1 MIETIESSRVEFKV
15 KLVDDLE
22 ETVIGF
28 LNSKDGG
35 IIYLGVNDNGKVIG
49 LNNNLDLL
57 QRKIKDRIISNIEPS
72 VLGLFDLEVLKDGN
86 KNYLKI
92 TIARGLEKPYH
103 LKGMGM
109 TSDSCFIRVGS
120 SNERM
125 NDHLISKMFR
135 ERTRNSIK
143 TIISPNQELT
153 FTDLKIYYK
162 EKGFDIGDNFEKQL
176 GFFTQDSKYY
186 SRRNV

>member
-1 MIETIESSRVEFKV
+1 MIDTVENSRVEFKI

-22 ETVIGF
+22 ECVIGF

-35 IIYLGVNDNGKVIG
+35 IIYLGVNDKGKVIG

-57 QRKIKDRIISNIEPS
+57 QRKIKNRIISNIEPS
-72 VLGLFDLEVLKDGN
+72 VLGLFDLEILEEDG
-86 KNYLKI
+86 KKYLKI

-109 TSDSCFIRVGS
+109 TPDSCFIRIGS

-125 NDHLISKMFR
+125 NDHLISKMFS
-135 ERTRNSIK
+135 ERTKNSLK
-143 TIISPNQELT
+143 NIISPNQELT
-153 FTDLKIYYK
+153 FTDLKIY
-162 EKGFDIGDNFEKQL
+162 
-176 GFFTQDSKYY
+176 
-186 SRRNV
+186 

>member
-1 MIETIESSRVEFKV
+1 MIDIIENSRIEFKV
-15 KLVDDLE
+15 KFVDDLE

-35 IIYLGVNDNGKVIG
+35 IIYLGVNDNGKVVG

-72 VLGLFDLEVLKDGN
+72 VLGLFDLEVLEENDK
-86 KNYLKI
+86 KYLKI

-109 TSDSCFIRVGS
+109 TPDSCFIRVGS

-125 NDHLISKMFR
+125 DDHLISKMFR
-135 ERTRNSIK
+135 ERTRNSLK
-143 TIISPNQELT
+143 NIISPRQELT
-153 FTDLKIYYK
+153 FTDLKK
-162 EKGFDIGDNFEKQL
+162 KF
-176 GFFTQDSKYY
+176 
-186 SRRNV
+186 

>member
-1 MIETIESSRVEFKV
+1 MIDTIENSRIEFKV

-35 IIYLGVNDNGKVIG
+35 IIYLGVNDNGKIIG

-72 VLGLFDLEVLKDGN
+72 VLGLFDLEVLEEDN
-86 KNYLKI
+86 KKYLKI
-92 TIARGLEKPYH
+92 IIARGLEKPYH

-125 NDHLISKMFR
+125 DDHLISKMFR
-135 ERTRNSIK
+135 ERTRNSLKNIK
-143 TIISPNQELT
+143 SPRQDLT
-153 FTDLKIYYK
+153 FSDLKIYYK
-162 EKGFDIGDNFEKQL
+162 
-176 GFFTQDSKYY
+176 
-186 SRRNV
+186 

>member
-1 MIETIESSRVEFKV
+1 MIDIIENSRIEFKV
-15 KLVDDLE
+15 KFVDDLE

-35 IIYLGVNDNGKVIG
+35 IIYLGVNDNGKVVG

-72 VLGLFDLEVLKDGN
+72 VLGLFDLEVLEENN
-86 KNYLKI
+86 KKYLKI

-109 TSDSCFIRVGS
+109 TPDSCFIRVGS

-125 NDHLISKMFR
+125 DDHLISKMFR
-135 ERTRNSIK
+135 ERTRNSLK
-143 TIISPNQELT
+143 NIISPRQELT
-153 FTDLKIYYK
+153 FTDLKITIK
-162 EKGFDIGDNFEKQL
+162 KKALI
-176 GFFTQDSKYY
+176 
-186 SRRNV
+186 